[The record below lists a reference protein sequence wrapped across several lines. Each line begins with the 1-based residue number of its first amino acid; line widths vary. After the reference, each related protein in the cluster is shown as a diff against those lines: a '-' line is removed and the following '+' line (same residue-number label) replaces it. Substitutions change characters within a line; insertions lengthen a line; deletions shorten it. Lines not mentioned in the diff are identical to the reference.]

1 MAQAERTVLLC
12 VKDGP
17 KPLSDLNLKNVTNT
31 SSERLF
37 HEMSSRQKL
46 IRKNG
51 ELWSIT
57 ELGLNFLNNSERSE
71 KI

>member
-1 MAQAERTVLLC
+1 MAQAERIVLLC
-12 VKDGP
+12 VKDGT
-17 KPLSDLNLKNVTNT
+17 KQLSDLNLKNIDNT

-46 IRKNG
+46 IQKNA

-57 ELGLNFLNNSERSE
+57 EVGLNFLNNSERSE